1 MAKYLGISIDVLDG
15 DSSFVLIKLTKNSGT
30 VDIDGRNLRL
40 SSGAAQAAAAVRAG
54 DENSVLNF
62 VENYGSHFIR
72 SVTIGDAIYQV
83 LALTK
88 EQMDGL
94 KAATRGVKR
103 ISVNDWDRLYDNHLA
118 PWKVRETGKY
128 EKLILFSTEY
138 YFIDPMLYRNN
149 LFSYCLI
156 F

>member
-40 SSGAAQAAAAVRAG
+40 SSGASQAAGDVRSG

-62 VENYGSHFIR
+62 VENYGSHYIR

-94 KAATRGVKR
+94 KSATRGVKR
-103 ISVNDWDRLYDNHLA
+103 LNVNDWDRLYDDYLA

-128 EKLILFSTEY
+128 ILLSITHLLHRY
-138 YFIDPMLYRNN
+138 VLRIL
-149 LFSYCLI
+149 
-156 F
+156 